1 MSKNVTIFTG
11 FKSAEGSMFNK
22 FDFVLE
28 YVDGG
33 AVKRVEGLET
43 ELYSVKIESD
53 EKRFGVILVP
63 KTKLELLNAYINVSY
78 DFSDDDLIY
87 VNGYQSWTTSR
98 EYGKKDIQK
107 GLMGLAGKSKLVRSY
122 CALFGDYDFQKY
134 SKMSGVF
141 HSYSYTYIKKKDG
154 IVLLGTT
161 SERKGF
167 TVFHVD
173 MNAAVISIQKDVEG
187 VTVESDYA
195 LHTMYFTQGEYN
207 AVFDEYFAAI
217 GVKKPRFKRMTGYTS
232 WYNYYN
238 MISEAQLIRDL
249 NGLSEIGRR
258 ADIFQIDDGYQT
270 AVGDWTSLK
279 TGKFPNGMKYLTD
292 KIHAKGY
299 MAGLWLAPFNAQ
311 KKSEV
316 SLKHPDW
323 LIKNPD
329 GKPQI
334 GCIAWGGAYTLD
346 FYNPEVRAYIKKF
359 FKVIFDEWNF
369 DMVKLDF
376 LYSVCL
382 TPRRNKSRGTI
393 MTEAMEF
400 LRECVGDKIIL
411 GCGVPLFPAFGL
423 VDFCR
428 ISCDMGKSFKDPF
441 YLKHTNQEI
450 FCTRNAMNNTIF
462 RRHLDGRA
470 FVNDPDV
477 FYLRECNLKGKDKFT
492 TSKSKLK
499 FTEGQKMLLA
509 EINSTCG
516 NVLFVSDNVGGYGAE
531 QKRTLEWMFEP
542 TKRVVKDAKYE
553 DEDTVSL
560 IYEEDG
566 KTYELTYD
574 VNTGASDTEIVND
587 K

>member
-1 MSKNVTIFTG
+1 
-11 FKSAEGSMFNK
+11 MFNK
-22 FDFVLE
+22 FDFALE
-28 YVDGG
+28 YKDSG
-33 AVKRVEGLET
+33 AVKRVEGLDT
-43 ELYSVKIESD
+43 ELYSVKIELGENRLD
-53 EKRFGVILVP
+53 VILVP
-63 KTKLELLNAYINVSY
+63 KAKIELVNAYVNVGY
-78 DFSDDDLIY
+78 EFAGDDAVY

-98 EYGKKDIQK
+98 EYGKNDMQK

-134 SKMSGVF
+134 PKTAGVF
-141 HSYSYTYIKKKDG
+141 HSYSYTYIKKNDG
-154 IVLLGTT
+154 IVLMGTV

-167 TVFHVD
+167 TVFHMD
-173 MNAAVISIQKDVEG
+173 MNKNAVSVQKDVEG
-187 VTVESDYA
+187 VTVEGEYA
-195 LHTMYFTQGEYN
+195 LHSIYWIEGEYN
-207 AVFDEYFAAI
+207 AAFDAYFAAI
-217 GVKKPRFKRMTGYTS
+217 GIQKPRYKRMTGYTS

-238 MISEAQLIRDL
+238 GISEAQLMRDL
-249 NGLSEIGRR
+249 NGLAEMGNR

-279 TGKFPNGMKYLTD
+279 TNKFPNGMKYLTD
-292 KIHAKGY
+292 NVHAKGY

-311 KKSEV
+311 KKSKV
-316 SLKHPDW
+316 ALQHPEW

-329 GKPQI
+329 GKPQT

-346 FYNPEVRAYIKKF
+346 FYNPEARAYIKNF
-359 FKVIFDEWNF
+359 FKVIFDEWKF

-428 ISCDMGKSFKDPF
+428 ISCDMGKSFKDPY
-441 YLKHTNQEI
+441 YLRHTNQEI
-450 FCTRNAMNNTIF
+450 FSTKNAMNNTVF

-477 FYLRECNLKGKDKFT
+477 FYLRENNLRGKDKFIN
-492 TSKSKLK
+492 SRGKLK
-499 FTEGQKMLLA
+499 FTDGQKMLLA

-531 QKRTLEWMFEP
+531 QKRTIEWAFEP
-542 TKRVVKDAKYE
+542 TTRVVKDAKYE
-553 DEDTVSL
+553 DADTISLVYED
-560 IYEEDG
+560 EG

-574 VNTGASDTEIVND
+574 VNTGANDTEIINVSD
-587 K
+587 HS